1 MNIILLGPP
10 GAGKGT
16 QAERLE
22 KSRSMIQLSTG
33 DMLRTEVSS
42 GSDLGR
48 KAKAIIESGKLMPD
62 SIMIEIVSEQ
72 LCRDECEHGFT
83 LDGFPRTEEQARALD
98 GLMAEKGMTLNGVIE
113 MKVDDDLLTE
123 RITGRFS
130 CARCGAGYHDKYHT
144 PRRAGVCDECESTEF
159 RRRADDNEK
168 TVRERLSAYHRLT
181 EQILPYYRK
190 KNLLHTVNGMA
201 PIEDVTREIEQVL
214 ETLQ

>member
-1 MNIILLGPP
+1 MNIVLLGPP

-22 KSRSMIQLSTG
+22 KSRHMVQLSTG
-33 DMLRTEVSS
+33 DMLRSEVASRS
-42 GSDLGR
+42 ELGR
-48 KAKAIIESGKLMPD
+48 QAKAIIESGRLMPD
-62 SIMIEIVSEQ
+62 SIMIRIVSEQ

-98 GLMAEKGMTLNGVIE
+98 DLMAEKGMKLDGVIE

-130 CARCGAGYHDKYHT
+130 CAHCGAGYHDKHHL
-144 PRRAGVCDECESTEF
+144 PRQEGVCDECGSTEF
-159 RRRADDNEK
+159 KRRADDNEQ
-168 TVRERLSAYHRLT
+168 TVRERLSAYHQLT
-181 EQILPYYRK
+181 EQILPYYQRK
-190 KNLLHTVNGMA
+190 NILHTVNGMA
-201 PIEDVTREIEQVL
+201 AIDDVTQEIEQVL